1 MTVDERKDIFS
12 KECLSIKD
20 FEKLYGVDYNTASKI
35 IREIKT
41 KIGINGQDLRI
52 SISGKIHVEDYL
64 DWVDTK
70 HSDRYSVKMENLEGV

>member
-20 FEKLYGVDYNTASKI
+20 FERLYGVDYNTASKI

-41 KIGINGQDLRI
+41 TMALKGLELRI

-70 HSDRYSVKMENLEGV
+70 HADRYSVKMENLEGA